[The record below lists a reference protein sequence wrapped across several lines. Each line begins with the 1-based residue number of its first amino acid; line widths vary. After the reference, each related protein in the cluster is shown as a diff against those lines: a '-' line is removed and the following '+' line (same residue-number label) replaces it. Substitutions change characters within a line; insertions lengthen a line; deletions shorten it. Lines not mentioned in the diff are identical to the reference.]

1 MSLQLFRWM
10 EVTCIKAAELLQG
23 DSLILTTKFQGLP
36 DTHLIDVTRMK
47 GCVKDKATYL
57 F

>member
-1 MSLQLFRWM
+1 MSLQLFQWI
-10 EVTCIKAAELLQG
+10 EVTSIKAAELLQA
-23 DSLILTTKFQGLP
+23 DSLILTTKFQGVL
-36 DTHLIDVTRMK
+36 DTHLINVTRMK